1 MGGTIAATSRAGLA
15 VVRAR
20 VSPSAGATMTAV
32 FGINARFKAQP
43 FEGASSLGRPVRLE
57 EYRGK
62 YLVLYFYPKSFTP
75 GCTYETML
83 FRDHH
88 EQLQA
93 LGAEVLG
100 ISRDSV
106 DTQCEFA
113 AKHEVRF
120 PMISDPEGQ
129 ICKAYAVDRRILPIA
144 KRVTFLIDREG
155 YVIGRFSHELR
166 ISAHVGD
173 VLDALRSLPR

>member
-1 MGGTIAATSRAGLA
+1 
-15 VVRAR
+15 
-20 VSPSAGATMTAV
+20 MTAV

-43 FEGASSLGRPVRLE
+43 FEGASSFGRPVRLD

-75 GCTYETML
+75 GCTYETVL
-83 FRDHH
+83 FRDHY

-93 LGAEVLG
+93 LGADVLG
-100 ISRDSV
+100 ISRDSL
-106 DTQCEFA
+106 DTQCKFA

-120 PMISDPEGQ
+120 PMVSDPDGQ

-144 KRVTFLIDREG
+144 QRVTFLIDPEG
-155 YVIGRFSHELR
+155 YVVGRFTHPLR
-166 ISAHVGD
+166 ISAHVSD
-173 VLDALRSLPR
+173 VIDALTSLGASR